1 MTVAR
6 FLPYVAKTVLRA
18 RVRSLL
24 TVVGTALALALFAF
38 VRTLEAGVDALNEAA
53 DAPVLVVFQQSRFC
67 PLTSELPTRYR
78 KDVEAIEGVEAVLP
92 TLLYINACRSNLDLV
107 ALHGV
112 DAATLTKVQDLRAV
126 AGDLE
131 SWKEVPD
138 GALVGKRLAE
148 RRRVKVGDRVLL
160 GNVNVTVRGIVDG
173 AGAGVDNVAFVHLEQ
188 LQLARELQGKAS
200 ELLVRVKPGAD
211 AHAIARQIDAK
222 FKVDEAPTD
231 TKTMQA
237 FVQGAVG
244 EISEL
249 VTFAR
254 VLGYLAVL
262 VVVLILGNTVFISAQ
277 TRAGEL
283 GVMETLGLQKAS
295 LAVLLTAESLC
306 LALVGGV
313 LGTAAVV
320 VGFALFPT
328 TLGIEGYGIDF
339 VAGVPVA
346 VAGLVAS
353 VVVGL
358 LAAVGPAVEALTRPL
373 ALAVRPT

>member
-1 MTVAR
+1 
-6 FLPYVAKTVLRA
+6 
-18 RVRSLL
+18 
-24 TVVGTALALALFAF
+24 
-38 VRTLEAGVDALNEAA
+38 
-53 DAPVLVVFQQSRFC
+53 
-67 PLTSELPTRYR
+67 
-78 KDVEAIEGVEAVLP
+78 
-92 TLLYINACRSNLDLV
+92 
-107 ALHGV
+107 V

-126 AGDLE
+126 EGDLE
-131 SWKEVPD
+131 SWKTEPD
-138 GALVGKRLAE
+138 GALVGRRLAE
-148 RRRVKVGDRVLL
+148 RRGLKVGDRVLL
-160 GNVNVTVRGIVDG
+160 GNVNVAVRGIVDG
-173 AGAGVDNVAFVHLEQ
+173 TGAGVDNVAFVHLQQ

-211 AHAIARQIDAK
+211 ANAIAREIDAK
-222 FKVDEAPTD
+222 FGVDEAPTD

-249 VTFAR
+249 VTFGR

-283 GVMETLGLQKAS
+283 GVMETLGLQKTS

-306 LALVGGV
+306 LALVGGI

-320 VGFALFPT
+320 GWFALHPT
-328 TLGIEGYGIDF
+328 TLGIEGFGIDF
-339 VAGVPVA
+339 VAGVPVV

-358 LAAVGPAVEALTRPL
+358 VAAVGPVFEALTRPL
-373 ALAVRPT
+373 ALAVRPA